1 MINSFHI
8 GNMSGELMW
17 LTWGRGSS
25 YDCVHRWVLSMHFS
39 ILEQRM
45 NVKLCRVCAITQMS
59 LRCSTAGAEVSM
71 PWQFCMYC
79 QAGAR
84 ANNNHHINLLH
95 WTQHLLKYRTERRA
109 VSVLIP
115 DSEKLETGR
124 REKLRLKEGKNIKIK
139 SSRNSRY
146 SRVPG
151 SSSLWVGW
159 DGSDCSGEL
168 HQPGFL
174 DREASASA
182 RAVSIIRV
190 DGVLPPSQNHSLPVQ
205 PRTPV

>member
-1 MINSFHI
+1 
-8 GNMSGELMW
+8 
-17 LTWGRGSS
+17 
-25 YDCVHRWVLSMHFS
+25 
-39 ILEQRM
+39 
-45 NVKLCRVCAITQMS
+45 MS
-59 LRCSTAGAEVSM
+59 LQCSTAGAEVSK

-79 QAGAR
+79 QAGAH

-109 VSVLIP
+109 ISVLIP

-159 DGSDCSGEL
+159 DGSDCSAEL

-182 RAVSIIRV
+182 KTVSIIRV

-205 PRTPV
+205 PRTPIYNVVSRSWSQTKDARMFVRSAH